1 MKILA
6 IGNSF
11 SQDATRYLHQIARAD
26 GVDVQVTNLYIGGCP
41 LEKHFRNMHSE
52 ERAYEIQHNG
62 QRTGFFTSIKE
73 ALLSRSWD
81 VITFQQVSQ
90 QSPHEESYHP
100 YLEELAA
107 YVRKYAPKAKFYIHQ
122 TWAYEAESPR
132 LLNVAKYET
141 PELMT
146 ADIVKAYAAAAETI
160 DAKGIIRS
168 GEVMQAML
176 QNGIPKVH
184 RDTFHAT
191 LGLGRYAL
199 GLLWYHTLC
208 NKSVLENTYCDLDEP
223 VEPEQLEL
231 VRRIVEDF

>member
-41 LEKHFRNMHSE
+41 LEKHFRNIHSE

-62 QRTGFFTSIKE
+62 HRTGFFTSIKE

-81 VITFQQVSQ
+81 VVTFQQFSKL
-90 QSPHEESYHP
+90 SPHEESYHP

-107 YVRKYAPKAKFYIHQ
+107 YVRKYVPKAKFYIHQ
-122 TWAYEAESPR
+122 TWAYEADSPR
-132 LLNVAKYET
+132 LFNVAKYET
-141 PELMT
+141 PEQMT
-146 ADIVKAYAAAAETI
+146 ADIVKAYAAAAESI
-160 DAKGIIRS
+160 SAEGIIRS
-168 GEVMQAML
+168 GELMEAL
-176 QNGIPKVH
+176 LKNGVEKVH
-184 RDTFHAT
+184 RDTSHAS

-223 VEPEQLEL
+223 VESEL
-231 VRRIVEDF
+231 IALAKRIVDTL